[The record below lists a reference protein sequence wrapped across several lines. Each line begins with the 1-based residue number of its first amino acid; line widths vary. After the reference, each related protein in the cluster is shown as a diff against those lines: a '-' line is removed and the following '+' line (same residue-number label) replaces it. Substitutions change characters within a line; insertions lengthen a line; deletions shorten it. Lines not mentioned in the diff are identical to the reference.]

1 MTSKSSIGVQG
12 KFLNIEI
19 KKKIKSFKSLKEG
32 EVQPEE
38 KKKVTNLIFEVGA
51 DTKPIP
57 KLVNHLEKKF
67 GLMSSDN
74 NSYDFG
80 TVRGGKAITHR
91 VNFIIKKVSQKT
103 PTKVFEKGTT
113 EVFNQALINNKKFKS
128 GTDIL
133 NDNDTRKEL
142 DKIFKGYEG
151 ELTKWSHTF
160 YEQQKEFLKEF
171 GKNEWSAFEY
181 DNEKDFVKFFS
192 EQIKRVGRTL
202 TKDKKG
208 NIMVVEPVGR
218 YEVWNPS
225 DIWAAYKLPQVQK
238 DIENNLSPE
247 TQSLA
252 ELNTMLISMFKK
264 RRLVGISLKLIGK
277 GKEAKLVYRN
287 DKPENMKI
295 ANIENLDFKDIK
307 FKLDNIWEKADKG
320 GGTVYADYGKSFGVN
335 FMRTDSGI
343 SFSTQVKGTSAQGG
357 NTPVD
362 MVIKLLEENISNNT
376 YTKDINKYPKTFDDF
391 TKDIK
396 EMKEYE
402 RLYDIMKPYFNGAP
416 PFGAAPPKKS
426 FISTLQE
433 SFDAE
438 TKTGKKGVNGTAKLM
453 LLTFFGNAFKIT
465 NKDKKKE
472 FWTDILYMGMKV
484 GGEGKGEFAPH
495 VKIGEKSS

>member
-1 MTSKSSIGVQG
+1 MAVKSSIGVQG

-19 KKKIKSFKSLKEG
+19 KKKIKTFRSLQEG
-32 EVQPEE
+32 EVNSEE
-38 KKKVTNLIFEVGA
+38 KKKVTNVVFEAGA
-51 DTKPIP
+51 DTRPIP

-80 TVRGGKAITHR
+80 TLRGGKAITHR
-91 VNFIIKKVSQKT
+91 VNFIVKNISKKT

-133 NDNDTRKEL
+133 NDKDTRKEL

-181 DNEKDFVKFFS
+181 DNEKDFVKFFAD
-192 EQIKRVGRTL
+192 QIKRVGRTL

-208 NIMVVEPVGR
+208 KIMVVEPVGR

-252 ELNTMLISMFKK
+252 ELNSMLIDMFKK

-277 GKEAKLVYRN
+277 NKEAKLVYRN
-287 DKPENMKI
+287 DKPENMRI
-295 ANIENLDFKDIK
+295 ANIETLDFKDII
-307 FKLDNIWEKADKG
+307 FEIDNIWEPGVA
-320 GGTVYADYGKSFGVN
+320 TVYIKYGKYFSVN
-335 FMRTDSGI
+335 LTRNDSGI
-343 SFSTQVKGTSAQGG
+343 TFASQINRTAAQGG

-362 MVIKLLEENISNNT
+362 MVQKLLKANVTSNT
-376 YTKDINKYPKTFDDF
+376 YSKNINDYPKSFEKF
-391 TKDIK
+391 AEKA
-396 EMKEYE
+396 KEYE
-402 RLYDIMKPYFNGAP
+402 KLYDIVKPYFSGAP
-416 PFGAAPPKKS
+416 PFGGTGKS
-426 FISTLQE
+426 FVSTIQKE
-433 SFDAE
+433 FDGE
-438 TKTGKKGVNGTAKLM
+438 TKSGKKGVNGTAKLM

-484 GGEGKGEFAPH
+484 GGKGKGEFAPH

>member
-1 MTSKSSIGVQG
+1 MAVKSVGLEG
-12 KFLNIEI
+12 KFLNQELE
-19 KKKIKSFKSLKEG
+19 KKVKSFKTLNDLVKYEK
-32 EVQPEE
+32 
-38 KKKVTNLIFEVGA
+38 KKKVTNVVFEPSA
-51 DTKPIP
+51 DIKSLSKIVT
-57 KLVNHLEKKF
+57 HLSKNF
-67 GLMSSDN
+67 GLISTDDKS
-74 NSYDFG
+74 NSYEFG
-80 TVRGGKAITHR
+80 RMVGNRSVTHR
-91 VNFIIKKVSQKT
+91 VNFIKKKISKKT

-113 EVFNQALINNKKFKS
+113 VVFNKALIDNKKFKS
-128 GTDIL
+128 ASDIL
-133 NDNDTRKEL
+133 NDEDTRKEL
-142 DKIFKGYEG
+142 DKVFKGYEDA
-151 ELTKWSHTF
+151 LFDWVHTY

-171 GKNEWSAFEY
+171 GKNEWSLFEY
-181 DNEKDFVKFFS
+181 DNKQDFVSFFS
-192 EQIKRVGRTL
+192 EQIKKVGRTL
-202 TKDKKG
+202 TKDNEGKMM
-208 NIMVVEPVGR
+208 IIEPVGR

-225 DIWAAYKLPQVQK
+225 DIWAAYKLKDVQK
-238 DIENNLSPE
+238 EIKESLTPK
-247 TQSLA
+247 TKSLA
-252 ELNTMLISMFKK
+252 KLNSTLIDMFKK
-264 RRLVGISLKLIGK
+264 RRLVGISLKLIGSK
-277 GKEAKLVYRN
+277 KEAKLVYRN

-362 MVIKLLEENISNNT
+362 MVIKLLQENISDNT

-391 TKDIK
+391 TKNTK

-402 RLYDIMKPYFNGAP
+402 KLYDIMKPYFNGAP

-438 TKTGKKGVNGTAKLM
+438 TKTGKKGVNGRAKLM
-453 LLTFFGNAFKIT
+453 FIKFFGNAFKI
-465 NKDKKKE
+465 KDPNKKKE
-472 FWTDILYMGMKV
+472 FWKDILYLGMKV
-484 GGEGKGEFAPH
+484 GEKGEFAPH

>member
-1 MTSKSSIGVQG
+1 MAVKSSIGLQG

-19 KKKIKSFKSLKEG
+19 KKKLKSFKSIKEG
-32 EVQPEE
+32 EVNPDE
-38 KKKVTNLIFEVGA
+38 KKKVTNLVFEVGA

-80 TVRGGKAITHR
+80 TLRGGKAITHR
-91 VNFIIKKVSQKT
+91 VNFIIKKISQKT

-133 NDNDTRKEL
+133 NDKDTRKEL

-181 DNEKDFVKFFS
+181 DNKKDFVKFFS
-192 EQIKRVGRTL
+192 DQIKRVGRTL

-208 NIMVVEPVGR
+208 KIMVVEPVGR

-225 DIWAAYKLPQVQK
+225 DVWAAYKLPKIQDEIK
-238 DIENNLSPE
+238 ENLSPE

-252 ELNTMLISMFKK
+252 ELNTMLIKMFKE

-287 DKPENMKI
+287 DKPENMRI
-295 ANIENLDFKDIK
+295 ANIETLDFKDII
-307 FKLDNIWEKADKG
+307 FKIDNIWKPGVA
-320 GGTVYADYGKSFGVN
+320 TVYVNYGKYFKVN
-335 FMRTDSGI
+335 LTRNDSGI
-343 SFSTQVKGTSAQGG
+343 TFASQINRTAAQGG

-362 MVIKLLEENISNNT
+362 MVQKLLKANVTSNT
-376 YTKDINKYPKTFDDF
+376 YSKNINDYPKSFETFAD
-391 TKDIK
+391 
-396 EMKEYE
+396 ESEEYE
-402 RLYDIMKPYFNGAP
+402 KLYNIVKPYFDGAP
-416 PFGAAPPKKS
+416 PFGGTGKS
-426 FISTLQE
+426 FVSTIQE
-433 SFDAE
+433 EFE
-438 TKTGKKGVNGTAKLM
+438 GKTKSGKEGVNGTAKLM
-453 LLTFFGNAFKIT
+453 LLTFFGNAFKIK
-465 NKDKKKE
+465 NKDKKEE

-484 GGEGKGEFAPH
+484 GGKGKGEFAPH

>member
-1 MTSKSSIGVQG
+1 MAVKSSIGVKG
-12 KFLNIEI
+12 AKLNEELN
-19 KKKIKSFKSLKEG
+19 KKIASFGYKPG
-32 EVQPEE
+32 EVNPIP
-38 KKKVTNLIFEVGA
+38 KSKVTDVIFEPGV
-51 DTKPIP
+51 DVKPIP
-57 KLVNHLEKKF
+57 KIVSQLTRKF
-67 GLMSSDN
+67 GLISSKD

-80 TVRGGKAITHR
+80 TFRNKKAITHR
-91 VNFIIKKVSQKT
+91 LNFIIKNISKKT

-113 EVFNQALINNKKFKS
+113 VVLNRTLKRKKPFKS

-133 NDNDTRKEL
+133 NDPETKKLL
-142 DKIFKGYEG
+142 DDVFKGYEG

-287 DKPENMKI
+287 DKPENMRI
-295 ANIENLDFKDIK
+295 ANIETLDFKDIE
-307 FKLDNIWEKADKG
+307 FDIDNIWKPGVA
-320 GGTVYADYGKSFGVN
+320 TVYVNYGKYFKVN
-335 FMRTDSGI
+335 LTRNDSGI
-343 SFSTQVKGTSAQGG
+343 TFASQINRTAAQGG

-362 MVIKLLEENISNNT
+362 MVQKLLKTNVSNNT
-376 YTKDINKYPKTFDDF
+376 YSKNINDYPKSFKKFAD
-391 TKDIK
+391 
-396 EMKEYE
+396 EAEEYE
-402 RLYDIMKPYFNGAP
+402 KLYKIVKPYFNGAP
-416 PFGAAPPKKS
+416 PFGGTGKS
-426 FISTLQE
+426 FVSRIKE
-433 SFDAE
+433 EFDGK
-438 TKTGKKGVNGTAKLM
+438 TKSGKKGVNATAKLM
-453 LLTFFGNAFKIT
+453 LLKFFGNAFKIT
-465 NKDKKKE
+465 NEDKKKE

-484 GGEGKGEFAPH
+484 GGKGKGEFAPH
-495 VKIGEKSS
+495 VKIGEKT

>member
-1 MTSKSSIGVQG
+1 MAVKSSIGVQG

-19 KKKIKSFKSLKEG
+19 KKKIKTFRSLQEG
-32 EVQPEE
+32 EVNSEE
-38 KKKVTNLIFEVGA
+38 KKKVTNVVFEPGA

-80 TVRGGKAITHR
+80 TLRGGKAITHR
-91 VNFIIKKVSQKT
+91 VNFIIKNISKKT

-133 NDNDTRKEL
+133 NDKDTRKEL

-181 DNEKDFVKFFS
+181 DNEKDFVKFFA

-252 ELNTMLISMFKK
+252 ELNSMLIDMFKK

-287 DKPENMKI
+287 DKPENMRI
-295 ANIENLDFKDIK
+295 ANIETLDFKDIE
-307 FKLDNIWEKADKG
+307 FDIDNIWKPGVA
-320 GGTVYADYGKSFGVN
+320 TVYVNYGKYFKVN
-335 FMRTDSGI
+335 LTRNDSGI
-343 SFSTQVKGTSAQGG
+343 TFASQINRTAAQGG

-362 MVIKLLEENISNNT
+362 MIQKLLKANITSNT
-376 YTKDINKYPKTFDDF
+376 YSKNINDYPKSFEKF
-391 TKDIK
+391 AEKA
-396 EMKEYE
+396 KEYE
-402 RLYDIMKPYFNGAP
+402 KLYDIVKPYFSGAP
-416 PFGAAPPKKS
+416 PFGGTGKS
-426 FISTLQE
+426 FVTAIQE
-433 SFDAE
+433 EFDGE

-484 GGEGKGEFAPH
+484 GGKGKGEFAPH

>member
-133 NDNDTRKEL
+133 NDKDTRKKL

-287 DKPENMKI
+287 DKPENMRI
-295 ANIENLDFKDIK
+295 ANIETLDFKDIE
-307 FKLDNIWEKADKG
+307 FDINNIWAPG
-320 GGTVYADYGKSFGVN
+320 VATVYIKYGKYFSVN
-335 FMRTDSGI
+335 LTRNDSGI
-343 SFSTQVKGTSAQGG
+343 TFASQINRTAAQGG

-362 MVIKLLEENISNNT
+362 MVQKLLKTNVTSNT
-376 YTKDINKYPKTFDDF
+376 YSKNINDYPKSFEKF
-391 TKDIK
+391 AEKV
-396 EMKEYE
+396 EEYE
-402 RLYDIMKPYFNGAP
+402 KLYNIVKPYFSGAP
-416 PFGAAPPKKS
+416 PFGGTGKS
-426 FISTLQE
+426 FVSTIQE
-433 SFDAE
+433 EFGGK
-438 TKTGKKGVNGTAKLM
+438 TKSGKKGVNGTAKLM

-465 NKDKKKE
+465 DKDKKKE